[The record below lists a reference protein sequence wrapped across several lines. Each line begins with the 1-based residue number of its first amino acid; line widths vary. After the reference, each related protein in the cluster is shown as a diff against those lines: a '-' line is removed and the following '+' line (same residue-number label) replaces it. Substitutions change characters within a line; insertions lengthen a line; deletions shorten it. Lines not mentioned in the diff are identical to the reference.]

1 MDTPLGL
8 RRHLLLTFPEVQAAT
23 VSFER
28 GHTLRVCYVPS
39 EAGLPDHELLWKWLE
54 ANRTAGVGA
63 TLERVDA
70 LITQEMPE
78 ALLSGGTM
86 PLDVAED
93 AAINMNGM
101 IEHMRRRWPEQFV
114 RFDPGLGVMNLVVTQ
129 GTSDEVTALM
139 AREMSLLLHGVRVNV
154 SVDTTHRVRPHVRS
168 AAELRLLED
177 WDEMHSSSHK
187 AACGEYV
194 PPQRAPGVF
203 AFLPLKTTPLFCHLA
218 LAERVYVEMP
228 RTTAEVSKRYGVEWV
243 DLVETMSTN
252 RIVPV
257 FRQTSDR
264 YEHGMLESALDAG
277 TCVLPGASRLNEL
290 AAFAAENP
298 SFALASRLD
307 ERWRMLHALVRA
319 HPHAQVFRPI
329 FDAIAASAAGARYV
343 ARQREV
349 ISKAWA
355 PYVFAVEKAFRP
367 VENRR
372 ELEVLSAVDVSLAA
386 QGCGVRPIVPDGDLI
401 GQYVRWLHSVRPKAA
416 TAQEPTFVEEPP
428 VVASVIM
435 SRIDGISLAQFAR
448 SFDGAAIHA
457 MHNLVQSPQLVG
469 QPVADVVAAWG
480 RELHAF
486 NGKRRRAAALGG
498 GAVSVALTVADLSVG
513 WGLFSIVAGYVSSL
527 LIEKSVVP
535 DEQLAKMLRTTKE
548 AAYLAR
554 INAAIQNA

>member
-8 RRHLLLTFPEVQAAT
+8 RRHLLLIFPEVRAAT

-28 GHTLRVCYVPS
+28 GHTLEVRYLPTK
-39 EAGLPDHELLWKWLE
+39 EGLPNHELLWKWLE

-63 TLERVDA
+63 TLKRVESIATED
-70 LITQEMPE
+70 MPE

-101 IEHMRRRWPEQFV
+101 IEHMQRRWPQQFV
-114 RFDPGLGVMNLVVTQ
+114 RFDPGLGVMNLVVAQ

-139 AREMSLLLHGVRVNV
+139 AREITLLLHGVRVNI
-154 SVDTTHRVRPHVRS
+154 SVDTMHRVRPHVRS

-177 WDEMHSSSHK
+177 WDEMHSLSHK
-187 AACGEYV
+187 AACGDYV

-203 AFLPLKTTPLFCHLA
+203 AFLPLETTPLFCHLA
-218 LAERVYVEMP
+218 VAERVYVEMP
-228 RTTAEVSKRYGVEWV
+228 RTMAEVRARHGVEWV
-243 DLVETMSTN
+243 DLLDTMSTN

-264 YEHGMLESALDAG
+264 YEPGMLESALDAG
-277 TCVLPGASRLNEL
+277 MCVLPGTSRLNEL

-298 SFALASRLD
+298 GFALASKLD

-319 HPHAQVFRPI
+319 HPKTQVVRPI

-343 ARQREV
+343 ARQRDL
-349 ISKAWA
+349 ISRAWA
-355 PYVFAVEKAFRP
+355 PYVFAVEKALHP
-367 VENRR
+367 GEDRR
-372 ELEVLSAVDVSLAA
+372 ELEVLSAVEVSLAA
-386 QGCGVRPIVPDGDLI
+386 RGCGVRPIVPDGDLI
-401 GQYVRWLHSVRPKAA
+401 GQYVRWLHGVRPKA
-416 TAQEPTFVEEPP
+416 TTTQETTFVEEPP

-448 SFDGAAIHA
+448 SFDGAAIQA
-457 MHNLVQSPQLVG
+457 MHKLIQSPQLVG
-469 QPVADVVAAWG
+469 QSVSDVVATWG

-486 NGKRRRAAALGG
+486 NGKRRRAAAVSG
-498 GAVSVALTVADLSVG
+498 GAVSVALTIADLSVG
-513 WGLFSIVAGYVSSL
+513 WGLFSIVAGYLSSL
-527 LIEKSVVP
+527 LIERSVVP
-535 DEQLAKMLRTTKE
+535 DEQLAKMLRTTNE